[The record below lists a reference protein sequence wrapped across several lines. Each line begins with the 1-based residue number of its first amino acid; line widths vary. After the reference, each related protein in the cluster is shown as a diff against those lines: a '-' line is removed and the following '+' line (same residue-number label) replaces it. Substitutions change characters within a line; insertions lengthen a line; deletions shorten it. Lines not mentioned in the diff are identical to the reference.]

1 MTVMRLFEK
10 IETYVIAILRIAL
23 VAVGVLAIVATVGLL
38 VCAAWIVMVPSEV
51 DHREFLTAPSYDE
64 LRTELLPTSNP
75 DSFPDRNSKNSFA
88 ETESQQANSPYHDR
102 LSNVTLT
109 LDKQYNIAGRDEEK
123 FSEKMSASYLER
135 MLIEQGLAENFDLEE
150 VADDYLIALQSLATD
165 IAGDEVLSRIADT
178 SARSSII
185 VQALNEFHDEY
196 VLRLQKSYDAASSL
210 NLQQNAAQV
219 VTLQLLLWGIAVG
232 FTLFLMV
239 SLVLLVLR
247 IERHLGKS
255 NENREASAG

>member
-10 IETYVIAILRIAL
+10 IETYVIAILRFAL

-64 LRTELLPTSNP
+64 LRKDLLPTSGSDP
-75 DSFPDRNSKNSFA
+75 VSERNSENFLSEA
-88 ETESQQANSPYHDR
+88 ESHQANSPYIDR

-135 MLIEQGLAENFDLEE
+135 MLIEQGLAANFDMEE
-150 VADDYLIALQSLATD
+150 VSDDYLIALQSLATE

-185 VQALNEFHDEY
+185 VEAVNKFHDEY

-210 NLQQNAAQV
+210 NLQQNATRV
-219 VTLQLLLWGIAVG
+219 MTLQLLLWGIAVG

-247 IERHLGKS
+247 IERHLSKR
-255 NENREASAG
+255 NNTREASV